1 MNKSITNQEYLLGLI
16 FFLFAIT
23 SKALSQSIQITHFK
37 PAYIATYQ
45 YRLMRDTTKRN
56 VYSNTELLLFFNNEE
71 SYCISNDR
79 LYNDSIKIAGYQ
91 KLLAAN
97 SIETATKMIK
107 SPLNMR
113 STSDNYLIRKDYGKN
128 SITYFNYV
136 VFEEIYYKEQMNEG
150 KWGLV
155 DTSSTILG
163 FDCKMA
169 KKRYLGRN
177 YTAWYTTSIPVQ
189 DGPLKFGGLPGL
201 IIQLKDE
208 LNEVDIYL
216 TDLKPSTEQV
226 RFFQS
231 SNPIKTERKKL
242 YDLLIEAYLD
252 PSRWTEHLNVR
263 VREEDKIALIRRRQ
277 EALKTVNN
285 RLEKE

>member
-1 MNKSITNQEYLLGLI
+1 
-16 FFLFAIT
+16 
-23 SKALSQSIQITHFK
+23 
-37 PAYIATYQ
+37 
-45 YRLMRDTTKRN
+45 MRDTTKRN
-56 VYSNTELLLFFNNEE
+56 VYSNTVLLLFFNNEE

-79 LYNDSIKIAGYQ
+79 FYNDSIKIEGYE
-91 KLLAAN
+91 KLLEGN
-97 SIETATKMIK
+97 SAEIATKITK

-113 STSDNYLIRKDYGKN
+113 STSDNYLIRKDYGKK

-136 VFEEIYYKEQMNEG
+136 VFEEMYYKEQMDDV
-150 KWGLV
+150 KWKLV
-155 DTSSTILG
+155 DSTATILG
-163 FDCKMA
+163 FECRMA
-169 KKRYLGRN
+169 KKKYLGRN
-177 YTAWYTTSIPVQ
+177 YTAFYAPSIPVQ

-201 IIQLKDE
+201 IIQLKDD

-277 EALKTVNN
+277 EALKAVNN